1 MKKKIIICLI
11 ILNFIFTITTYS
23 KDKKLI
29 LDDITIAIDSGHGGK
44 DIGTSYNNIKEKDI
58 NLSISKYLKEELSKY
73 GANTIMTREGDYD
86 LASPNAYRRKK
97 SDFDNR
103 IDLINNSN
111 ADVYLSIHINYLENS
126 SYYGG
131 QIFYYGEENKKL
143 AENLQSQFNKISYPR
158 SIKPMP
164 NIYMYRRLKIT
175 GVLVECGFISNKKE
189 REKLITP
196 AYQKEIAKSL
206 TEGLILYFT

>member
-1 MKKKIIICLI
+1 MKKLFILSLCFLLSLTCVRASLPLTGKIII
-11 ILNFIFTITTYS
+11 
-23 KDKKLI
+23 
-29 LDDITIAIDSGHGGK
+29 LDIGHGG
-44 DIGTSYNNIKEKDI
+44 DDPGTSYQNILEKDL
-58 NLSISKYLKEELSKY
+58 NLAIGLELEKELSRN
-73 GANTIMTREGDYD
+73 GASVILTREGDYD
-86 LASPNAYRRKK
+86 ISSPNANRRKK

-103 IDLINNSN
+103 IDLINKSKAN
-111 ADVYLSIHINYLENS
+111 VYLSIHINYLEDT

-143 AENLQSQFNKISYPR
+143 AEFLQSEFNTISYPR

-164 NIYMYRRLKIT
+164 NIYMYRRLKIP

-196 AYQKEIAKSL
+196 AYQKEIAKVL
-206 TEGLILYFT
+206 TQGLANYFT